1 MSMLKDKAEL
11 ERLLFQYIERYGLT
25 EEARRYFA
33 QREALR
39 EDAAISTRD
48 AILPTGGG

>member
-1 MSMLKDKAEL
+1 MSKLKDKAEL

-33 QREALR
+33 QQEVLR
-39 EDAAISTRD
+39 EHVQNRNDLTHGS
-48 AILPTGGG
+48 